1 MNLSTNDELSRRVLK
16 FGVKFVNILKM
27 NNLHRCI
34 GVGIVLTVLVAVAVG
49 DDDAAAFVAF
59 DCEVSLLSH
68 RAA

>member
-1 MNLSTNDELSRRVLK
+1 MMNYPDELQW
-16 FGVKFVNILKM
+16 KFVNILKM

>member
-1 MNLSTNDELSRRVLK
+1 MNLSTNDELSRRVLQW
-16 FGVKFVNILKM
+16 KFVNILKM
-27 NNLHRCI
+27 NNLQRCI